1 MCIRDSPKTACELI
15 KMYGS
20 IEEIYKKIDTVA
32 NPRVQS
38 LLIAEKEHALL
49 SKQLATL
56 VSDIPELPIDIDSF
70 VFTSYNED
78 LKAFFHEYNFNS
90 LYNRL
95 DVYKRQS

>member
-1 MCIRDSPKTACELI
+1 MGDPSDNYKGVKGIGPKTACELI

-56 VSDIPELPIDIDSF
+56 VL
-70 VFTSYNED
+70 
-78 LKAFFHEYNFNS
+78 S
-90 LYNRL
+90 LIHI
-95 DVYKRQS
+95 